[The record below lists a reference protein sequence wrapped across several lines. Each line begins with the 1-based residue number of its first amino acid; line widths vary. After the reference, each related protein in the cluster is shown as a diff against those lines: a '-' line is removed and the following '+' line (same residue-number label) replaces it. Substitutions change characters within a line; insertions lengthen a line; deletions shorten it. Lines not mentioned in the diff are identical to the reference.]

1 MHIILRMHILKMDGS
16 IQNMTN
22 SVGPLPCDPCEVEP
36 ENSPFS
42 TDRSLNEEKLY
53 DLIIETHVQT
63 ILEPNTRKI
72 DDVHLYTRKNMD
84 FPMLLPKGPD
94 GRWVSVSGAGSHR
107 DVLP

>member
-22 SVGPLPCDPCEVEP
+22 SVGPFPCDPCEVEP

-42 TDRSLNEEKLY
+42 
-53 DLIIETHVQT
+53 